1 MSGRT
6 ESIRAVEALI
16 LRHAQTEP
24 FHTIQPS
31 EGLPGGSCSDRA
43 RAFVRAGQAAGFE
56 VELQSGVIP
65 PSHGHRLAR
74 VLLQGRL
81 FFAEVGDA
89 WPALRLYPADRAVE
103 FRRFSMRFRT
113 EVLGDKLSVFH
124 QRPGKPEQL
133 QLHIDIPGKSE
144 EEILQ
149 DIAQRR
155 YPFPGHRFAQVL
167 GDRFLFLREDAPR
180 SARLQIYS
188 STGLQTV
195 DQSGRALADILR
207 EHFDCPPALVEAA
220 AEHEARHRPLGRG
233 HIGAAGVKRPPM
245 STLKE
250 LLCDSDQRDAVVRDT
265 TQLIASEVKS
275 KSGISGM
282 AIKAGYKAVNAIKP
296 SLVPDAVDSLL
307 DRFVDKV
314 EPFYASWVE
323 AGKTPGFE
331 AFLSGR
337 SSEAANALLA
347 VTDERAEQADPK
359 LRKIYQKLR
368 PQGEKNVQAAIPGLG
383 RLVAKYV

>member
-1 MSGRT
+1 
-6 ESIRAVEALI
+6 
-16 LRHAQTEP
+16 
-24 FHTIQPS
+24 
-31 EGLPGGSCSDRA
+31 
-43 RAFVRAGQAAGFE
+43 
-56 VELQSGVIP
+56 
-65 PSHGHRLAR
+65 
-74 VLLQGRL
+74 
-81 FFAEVGDA
+81 
-89 WPALRLYPADRAVE
+89 
-103 FRRFSMRFRT
+103 
-113 EVLGDKLSVFH
+113 
-124 QRPGKPEQL
+124 
-133 QLHIDIPGKSE
+133 
-144 EEILQ
+144 
-149 DIAQRR
+149 
-155 YPFPGHRFAQVL
+155 
-167 GDRFLFLREDAPR
+167 
-180 SARLQIYS
+180 
-188 STGLQTV
+188 
-195 DQSGRALADILR
+195 
-207 EHFDCPPALVEAA
+207 
-220 AEHEARHRPLGRG
+220 
-233 HIGAAGVKRPPM
+233 M